1 MGELGPE
8 HEVSVGIGH
17 IRPLVLAGNRPDL
30 PPVPAVDVQPLGVTT
45 GGLIRGLLLAWVGNK
60 PDLWP
65 VMTTEEYKPLPML
78 TCRGSVSPSTS
89 VGPLSST

>member
-1 MGELGPE
+1 MGEAGPE
-8 HEVSVGIGH
+8 REVLVGVGLVC
-17 IRPLVLAGNRPDL
+17 PLVLTGNRPDL
-30 PPVPAVDVQPLGVTT
+30 PPVSAVDVRLLGVAA

-60 PDLWP
+60 HDLCP

>member
-8 HEVSVGIGH
+8 REVLVGVGLVC
-17 IRPLVLAGNRPDL
+17 PLVLTGNRPDL
-30 PPVPAVDVQPLGVTT
+30 PPVPAVDLRPLGVAT

-60 PDLWP
+60 HDLCP

-78 TCRGSVSPSTS
+78 ACRGSASPSTS

>member
-8 HEVSVGIGH
+8 REVLVGVGLVC
-17 IRPLVLAGNRPDL
+17 PLVLTGNRPDL
-30 PPVPAVDVQPLGVTT
+30 PPVPAVDVRPLGVAT
-45 GGLIRGLLLAWVGNK
+45 GGLIRGLLLAWVGK
-60 PDLWP
+60 THDLCP

-78 TCRGSVSPSTS
+78 TCRESVSPSTS